1 MTRDY
6 APTRPI
12 RRRPR
17 LTNRART
24 LLYVLAIAASL
35 LAGFTAEW
43 WDPFAQAVTP

>member
-17 LTNRART
+17 LNNRARVA
-24 LLYVLAIAASL
+24 LYVLAIAVSL

-43 WDPFAQAVTP
+43 WDPFARTVTP